1 MISKAIAL
9 LGPEATPHGAFED
22 LPQHLLRQIE
32 LCAVVDPSQLPDC
45 TISMGLPV
53 FSSLNYAVAR
63 TGINRLVYGD
73 SMVVV
78 QHNWARA

>member
-9 LGPEATPHGAFED
+9 LGPEGTPYGAVED
-22 LPQHLLRQIE
+22 VPQHLLRRIE
-32 LCAVVDPSQLPDC
+32 ICAVVDPTQLPDC
-45 TISMGLPV
+45 AISMGLPV
-53 FSSLNYAVAR
+53 FSSLDYAVAR

-78 QHNWARA
+78 QPHWARA